1 MNHKVISARKFWTS
15 TYKFTWAVAQS
26 SSYKH
31 FTKYTHTKDKSV
43 ILDIGTG
50 TGEYIKMLAQNNRYI
65 FTDIDE
71 KALKKAE
78 QRAHKHLS
86 QTNWHIK
93 VGDAKEIL
101 ACREYPDIISLIHV
115 ISLIKD
121 PQAFIKLALSSLNKN
136 GELLIYVSQYPS
148 NMQRIYGIFMR
159 LLNFNPLKIDN
170 ILSSF
175 NYSKERIGLFN
186 YCYRIRNN

>member
-1 MNHKVISARKFWTS
+1 VNHKVISARKFWTS
-15 TYKFTWAVAQS
+15 TYKFTWAVVQR

-31 FTKYTHTKDKSV
+31 FIKYTHNKDKSV

-50 TGEYIKMLAQNNRYI
+50 TGEYIKMLAKNNQYI

-78 QRAHKHLS
+78 QRAQKYLS
-86 QTNWHIK
+86 GSNWHIK

-115 ISLIKD
+115 ISLISD
-121 PQAFIKLALSSLNKN
+121 PQSFIKLALGNLNNN

-148 NMQRIYGIFMR
+148 NMQRIYNMFMR

-186 YCYRIRNN
+186 YCYRIKNN